1 MIKKRIKLE
10 TIDKVKDFITEIRK
24 IETEANLNS
33 IGREYI
39 VDAKSI
45 LGVLSLDTSQ
55 PLELCI
61 YDDEQNELEYKII
74 FEKFGC

>member
-10 TIDKVKDFITEIRK
+10 TIDKVKDFIKEISK
-24 IETEANLNS
+24 IETDANLNS

-61 YDDEQNELEYKII
+61 YDDERNEQEYKTI

>member
-10 TIDKVKDFITEIRK
+10 TIDKVKDFISEISN
-24 IETEANLNS
+24 IEADANLNS
-33 IGREYI
+33 VGREYI

-61 YDDEQNELEYKII
+61 YDDEQNEQKYKTI
-74 FEKFGC
+74 FDKFGC